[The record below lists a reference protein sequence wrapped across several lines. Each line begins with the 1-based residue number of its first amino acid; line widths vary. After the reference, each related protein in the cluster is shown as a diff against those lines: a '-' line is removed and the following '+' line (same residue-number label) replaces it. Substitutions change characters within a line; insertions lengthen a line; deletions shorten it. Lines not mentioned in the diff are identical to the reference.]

1 MVVIDRKPVSAD
13 MRDDR
18 AWSANYITALI
29 GRQFFRSSS
38 AIIVPTCNFTGYE
51 CDVLVVDKSLRIVD
65 VEIKISRA
73 DFRADAKKEKWWH
86 RMASHYCPET
96 KRMIPQPSA
105 PRQWP
110 PGVWKH
116 YFVMPA
122 SIWTDDLVN
131 DLPSPNCGVVLV
143 GENARGVPMA
153 HCVRR
158 ARPDRTAKK
167 IEVAAA
173 VKLARLASLRM
184 LDAFQQVEMYRANA
198 GGEG

>member
-1 MVVIDRKPVSAD
+1 MATITRRGEPGTCDRKWTA
-13 MRDDR
+13 
-18 AWSANYITALI
+18 AGITALI

-38 AIIVPTCNFTGYE
+38 AILVPTCNFTGYE

-65 VEIKISRA
+65 VEIKVSRA
-73 DFRADAKKEKWWH
+73 DFRADAKKDKWWH
-86 RMASHYCPET
+86 HMTSRYCPET
-96 KRMIPQPSA
+96 RRMIRRPSA

-110 PGVWKH
+110 PSVWKH

-122 SIWTDDLVN
+122 QIWRDDMAA
-131 DLPSPNCGVVLV
+131 DLPSPTCGVVLV
-143 GENARGVPMA
+143 DVDRRGVPYA

-158 ARPDRTAKK
+158 AKPSRDAQK

-184 LDAFQQVEMYRANA
+184 LDAFQRI
-198 GGEG
+198 EGLEAKEVSDE